1 VFLRRQS
8 ALGRLANTYANLDRY
23 LNMNLELVLEVILY
37 FLRCKLQLKTLE
49 LAVSSSIRI
58 LPQI

>member
-1 VFLRRQS
+1 MFLRRQS
-8 ALGRLANTYANLDRY
+8 ALGRLANTLANLDRY
-23 LNMNLELVLEVILY
+23 LIMDLELVLEVILY
-37 FLRCKLQLKTLE
+37 FLGCKLQLLTLE